1 MFGAVVGH
9 CNERIGHVG
18 GEDAGEEVKVLVFV
32 FKYMVVELC
41 SDDGSRVLFRWP
53 RALWGESVVRK
64 YRVRSV
70 RGVVGGQDDVVM
82 CGRM

>member
-41 SDDGSRVLFRWP
+41 SGVLFRWP
-53 RALWGESVVRK
+53 RALWGETF
-64 YRVRSV
+64 
-70 RGVVGGQDDVVM
+70 GGWLV
-82 CGRM
+82 GRMM